1 MVFSLSRQQ
10 GALQMS
16 PSATSSTPSVAMG
29 SSAECPIPVLDC
41 AAFLHNEP
49 GALTSLGATLRH
61 ALEHVGFYYL
71 RGHNVPQSLIDQVFA
86 ACAHFHAQ
94 PLATK
99 MALRANEHNVGYMP
113 VNGYVS
119 TRSQV
124 ENATRPNLVEAFFV
138 KRDLPPDH
146 PDVRANIR
154 YRCTNQ
160 WPSPTACPGFRDTIV
175 AYCQV
180 MERLCKG
187 LLPVYAVALDLPP
200 EYFAAA
206 FTEPQYSLR
215 LSHYPPAESGEAD
228 QYGVAPHTDSS
239 FLTMLAQSA
248 LPGLAIRTSSG
259 DWIDA
264 PIVPGTFLV
273 NSGDMLR
280 RWTNHRFLATPHR
293 VINRNTNRDR
303 YAIPFFFDAT
313 YNYPMV
319 CLPTC
324 QGPDNPPR
332 YAPTTYLEYMHWF
345 TRQYDHVRAQDSHEP
360 EDPGTSAP
368 LSLT

>member
-1 MVFSLSRQQ
+1 MTAYVNQ
-10 GALQMS
+10 
-16 PSATSSTPSVAMG
+16 
-29 SSAECPIPVLDC
+29 
-41 AAFLHNEP
+41 EP
-49 GALTSLGATLRH
+49 GALEALGAELRV
-61 ALEHVGFYYL
+61 ALEQVGFYYL
-71 RGHNVPQSLIDQVFA
+71 RGHGVSQRLIDEVFA
-86 ACAHFHAQ
+86 ACAQFHAQ

-119 TRSQV
+119 KSSRV
-124 ENATRPNLVEAFFV
+124 EQATRPNLVEAFFV
-138 KRDLPPDH
+138 KRDLPADH
-146 PDVRANIR
+146 PDVLANIR

-160 WPSPTACPGFRDTIV
+160 WPTPLACLGFRETVV
-175 AYCQV
+175 AYCNA
-180 MERLCKG
+180 MEHLCKRM
-187 LLPVYAVALDLPP
+187 LPVYAVALDLDPG
-200 EYFAAA
+200 YFDTA
-206 FTEPQYSLR
+206 FAEPQYALR

-248 LPGLAIRTSSG
+248 LPGLAIRLRSG

-264 PIVPGTFLV
+264 PIVPGAFLV

-280 RWTNHRFLATPHR
+280 RWTNHRCLSTPHR
-293 VINRNTNRDR
+293 VINRNANRHR

-313 YNYPMV
+313 YNYPMA

-332 YAPTTYLEYMHWF
+332 YAPTTYLDYMRWF
-345 TRQYDHVRAQDSHEP
+345 ARQYDHVRDRDAQEAH
-360 EDPGTSAP
+360 DPGVPDTQS
-368 LSLT
+368 